1 MSASP
6 FPHAGSP
13 TGDHVDRETTERI
26 DGLLDDLAVLV
37 ADWRSARRRHD
48 LAATHQVRALA
59 TAERRLH
66 STLGGLGLQRW
77 RNLVSARA
85 QIYTARDGL
94 DMIRARRIRPEVEAA
109 IAHLDIVRNL
119 EADQVA
125 AAGRQVAEVAGRL
138 VPYGPLATEATG
150 CSKAD
155 LRRLAAAVRN
165 H

>member
-1 MSASP
+1 
-6 FPHAGSP
+6 
-13 TGDHVDRETTERI
+13 VRI
-26 DGLLDDLAVLV
+26 DGLLDDLAVVL
-37 ADWRSARRRHD
+37 AEWRSARRGLD
-48 LAATHQVRALA
+48 LAATHQDRALA

-94 DMIRARRIRPEVEAA
+94 DMIRARRIRPDVEAA
-109 IAHLDIVRNL
+109 IAYLDTVRTL
-119 EADQVA
+119 EAERVA
-125 AAGRQVAEVAGRL
+125 AAGRQMAEVAARL

-150 CSKAD
+150 CSMAD